1 MRYAPIRIH
10 RRGIHLWNSDL
21 LSEGRAL
28 QFHTFDA
35 AYVKKLQDGDPWTE
49 AHFVSYF
56 SELIHL
62 KLRSRLKSRDAI
74 EDVRQ
79 ETFIRVLAAL
89 RSEGGIRQPERLGA
103 YVNSVCNNVLLEHY
117 RAGSRNDPMD
127 EETESSFTSPEPNAL
142 SVLISKDSERVVRE
156 ILDDMSPRDLKLL
169 RGVLLE
175 ERDKEEVCRE
185 LGVDREYLRVLIHRA
200 KLTFKGAYLRRFG
213 ADRPY

>member
-1 MRYAPIRIH
+1 M
-10 RRGIHLWNSDL
+10 
-21 LSEGRAL
+21 

-35 AYVKKLQDGDPWTE
+35 AYVKKLQDGDAWTE

-62 KLRSRLKSRDAI
+62 KLRSRLKSRESI

-79 ETFIRVLAAL
+79 ETFTRVLAAL

-117 RAGSRNDPMD
+117 RTASRSDSMD
-127 EETESSFTSPEPNAL
+127 EETEATFASPEPNAL
-142 SVLISKDSERVVRE
+142 SVLLSKDSERVVRQ
-156 ILDDMSPRDLKLL
+156 ILDDMPPRDLKLL
-169 RGVLLE
+169 RGVMLE
-175 ERDKEEVCRE
+175 ERNKEEVCRE

-200 KLTFKGAYLRRFG
+200 KLSFKSVYLKRFG

>member
-1 MRYAPIRIH
+1 M
-10 RRGIHLWNSDL
+10 
-21 LSEGRAL
+21 

-62 KLRSRLKSRDAI
+62 KLRSRLKSHDAI

-79 ETFIRVLAAL
+79 ETFIRVLSAL
-89 RSEGGIRQPERLGA
+89 RNEGGIRQPERLGA

-117 RAGSRNDPMD
+117 RSGSRNDPMD
-127 EETESSFTSPEPNAL
+127 EETESTFTSPEPNAL
-142 SVLISKDSERVVRE
+142 S
-156 ILDDMSPRDLKLL
+156 
-169 RGVLLE
+169 
-175 ERDKEEVCRE
+175 VCRE

-200 KLTFKGAYLRRFG
+200 KLTFKGAYLKRFG

>member
-1 MRYAPIRIH
+1 M
-10 RRGIHLWNSDL
+10 
-21 LSEGRAL
+21 

-35 AYVKKLQDGDPWTE
+35 SYVKKLQDGDPWTE
-49 AHFVSYF
+49 EHFVSYF
-56 SELIHL
+56 SGLIHL
-62 KLRSRLKSRDAI
+62 KLRSRLKSRESI

-79 ETFIRVLAAL
+79 ETFTRVLAAL

-117 RAGSRNDPMD
+117 RAGTRNDPMD
-127 EETESSFTSPEPNAL
+127 EETEATFAAPGPNAL
-142 SVLISKDSERVVRE
+142 GILLTKDTERVVRQ
-156 ILDDMSPRDLKLL
+156 ILEEMPPRDLTLL

-200 KLTFKGAYLRRFG
+200 KHTFKAVYLKRFG
-213 ADRPY
+213 AVMPY